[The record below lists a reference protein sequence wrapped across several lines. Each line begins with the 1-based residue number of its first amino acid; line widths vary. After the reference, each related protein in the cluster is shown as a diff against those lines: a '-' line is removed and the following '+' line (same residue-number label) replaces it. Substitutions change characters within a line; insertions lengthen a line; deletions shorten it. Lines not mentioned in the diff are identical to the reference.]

1 MIDNNRNNL
10 DIGTG
15 GGNVHCPYFPL
26 TNNFCVTVSSDTNE
40 ILTENLS
47 KNRSSGHEDLQ
58 NWQNTSNRKVQR
70 IRFYRYLRVP
80 QIFKITVV
88 PIANEFDKKAC
99 IVCHSTGTSIRY
111 LKSPYR
117 SLRPMDFGGTY
128 DIHSPFLYFKN
139 SFSFIFWPINVITT

>member
-10 DIGTG
+10 DIGTS

-58 NWQNTSNRKVQR
+58 N
-70 IRFYRYLRVP
+70 
-80 QIFKITVV
+80 
-88 PIANEFDKKAC
+88 
-99 IVCHSTGTSIRY
+99 
-111 LKSPYR
+111 
-117 SLRPMDFGGTY
+117 
-128 DIHSPFLYFKN
+128 
-139 SFSFIFWPINVITT
+139 